1 MAPAN
6 VLRAYVMRWLKPLLP
21 LGGYAFR
28 PAAGGPQQEALDRL
42 LATVPYPAGEFEL
55 ENPFWPPGARR
66 PWVGTRH
73 RMDALYG
80 GTFKLANMPPAVL
93 ERIDDFFGPLSI
105 DTVTQVIHFARLGH
119 VTDRRGVG
127 RYVDREHARA
137 RLQFPILSLHSTE
150 NGLVDVATAARMR
163 AWFAQLALA
172 DERERRAAPTAPRD
186 DPPDHRVR
194 RLARMGHQDSL
205 IGRTAPRVYTRI
217 GRFLDEGLA
226 RDDARAARAAP

>member
-1 MAPAN
+1 
-6 VLRAYVMRWLKPLLP
+6 
-21 LGGYAFR
+21 
-28 PAAGGPQQEALDRL
+28 
-42 LATVPYPAGEFEL
+42 
-55 ENPFWPPGARR
+55 
-66 PWVGTRH
+66 
-73 RMDALYG
+73 MDALYG
-80 GTFKLANMPPAVL
+80 GTFKLANMPRAVL

-163 AWFAQLALA
+163 AWFAQLG
-172 DERERRAAPTAPRD
+172 R
-186 DPPDHRVR
+186 PDHRVR

-205 IGRTAPRVYTRI
+205 IGRTAPRVYARI

-226 RDDARAARAAP
+226 RAAARAAGAAP